1 MHISARPPSERTQPC
16 RSRKSLITTNVMC
29 ACDHDMKFTYVH
41 SDWEGSAHDSKVFK
55 EAIKDPKHG
64 FQWPPVGM
72 CLHVADLLCFDLI
85 LNFVHISIL
94 S

>member
-16 RSRKSLITTNVMC
+16 RSHKSLITTNVMC

-41 SDWEGSAHDSKVFK
+41 SGWEGSAHDSKVFE
-55 EAIKDPKHG
+55 EAIKDSKHG
-64 FQWPPVGM
+64 FPWPPEAM
-72 CLHVADLLCFDLI
+72 RLHVVDLFAIDLI
-85 LNFVHISIL
+85 LNSVHIVVL